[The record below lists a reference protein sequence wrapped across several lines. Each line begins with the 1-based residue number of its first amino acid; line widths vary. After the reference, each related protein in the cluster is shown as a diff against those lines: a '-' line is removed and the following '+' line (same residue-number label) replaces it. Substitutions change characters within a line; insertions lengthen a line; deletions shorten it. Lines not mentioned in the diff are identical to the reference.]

1 MIGAIFFGP
10 LADRMG
16 RKKVIMACFII
27 FSAFTGLCGV
37 ADSPTSFS
45 IYRFIGG
52 LGLGG
57 IMPNVIALMTDYSP
71 RKDEKLNRFPCTL
84 RIFNWWYVS
93 TDIIHLFSS

>member
-1 MIGAIFFGP
+1 MGSYGLFGVMIGAIFFGP
-10 LADRMG
+10 LADRIG
-16 RKKVIMACFII
+16 RKKVILICFIVFTI
-27 FSAFTGLCGV
+27 FTGLCAL

-71 RKDEKLNRFPCTL
+71 KQCEA
-84 RIFNWWYVS
+84 
-93 TDIIHLFSS
+93 